1 MVNLQGTRVSG
12 SGKTAVNL
20 YFKNDN
26 GIVLGLRSLDK
37 RVPINLYNYMT
48 RRSKEVEN
56 YMKQNHP
63 WQNRTG
69 RAEAG
74 LHTKV
79 ENLSGGIG
87 SRVAIGLYHGDI
99 VWPWYG
105 IHLEYS
111 MGRRFAIIE
120 PTQKFYGPKII
131 NELNMSE
138 LYRFVSNPKN

>member
-1 MVNLQGTRVSG
+1 MVTRVGQKASK
-12 SGKTAVNL
+12 SGKTVVNL
-20 YFKNDN
+20 YFKDDN
-26 GIVLGLRSLDK
+26 GIVMGLKSVDR
-37 RVPINLYNYMT
+37 RAPINFANYMN
-48 RRSKEVEN
+48 RRAAEIET

-79 ENLSGGIG
+79 FNRGTTIQIEMH
-87 SRVAIGLYHGDI
+87 HGEI

-105 IHLEYS
+105 IYLEYS

-120 PTQKFYGPKII
+120 PTQQFYGPKLL
-131 NELNMSE
+131 NELNLSE
-138 LYRFVSNPKN
+138 LYRFTGNPKN